1 MNRQISITPEQLATL
16 PIEEKIAYINRTSPE
31 VERLL
36 KAAELIGVADVEVTP
51 MPSVATQPT
60 AVVETPVE
68 VEATTSAAEA
78 EPSIEPQTASYMEVA
93 TEMAKRQPVAPTDE
107 QLAELRRQKGWN
119 WGITTVGCIEL
130 QSANDAIIEAREM
143 PNPIR
148 LYPPFWNEG
157 EIACLFADSN
167 VGKSILAVQ
176 IADHIALNFRRV
188 VHYYDFELTK
198 KQFQMRYT
206 VEQTSKSYI
215 FSPYLRRPVV
225 AVEGDI
231 AGREDS
237 LMNAIEQAAVSD
249 QCSVIIIDNLT
260 CLCNNSESGDTA
272 GRFMARLMEL
282 KKRLGLSVLV
292 IAHTPK
298 RDLSQPI
305 TQNDLAG
312 SKRLFNFFDS
322 VFAMGKSAHDNT
334 RYIKQIKTRM
344 GILEHGIDNVLTGQ
358 VVQYDDGF
366 LCFEASTTC
375 DERHLLKAP
384 DPEAANKRREEALK
398 LHAEG
403 FSIRKIAEI
412 LGVSKSVIGRY
423 VSSAKASNDTA
434 PEEQVAIG

>member
-1 MNRQISITPEQLATL
+1 MNRQISITPEQLASL
-16 PIEEKIAYINRTSPE
+16 PIAEKIAYINRTSPE

-51 MPSVATQPT
+51 MPSVATEPT
-60 AVVETPVE
+60 AVAEPPT
-68 VEATTSAAEA
+68 AAEVVPVA
-78 EPSIEPQTASYMEVA
+78 EPQTASYMEVA
-93 TEMAKRQPVAPTDE
+93 TEIAKRQPVAPTDE

-231 AGREDS
+231 AGNEDS

-298 RDLSQPI
+298 RDLTQPI
-305 TQNDLAG
+305 SQNDLAG

-366 LCFEASTTC
+366 LCFEPSVTC
-375 DERHLLKAP
+375 DERHLLDTKSDSRLSEVAQL
-384 DPEAANKRREEALK
+384 RS
-398 LHAEG
+398 EG
-403 FSIRKIAEI
+403 LSIRKIAEQ
-412 LGVSKSVIGRY
+412 LGVSKSVIGRMVTDY
-423 VSSAKASNDTA
+423 RLDKAEVIA
-434 PEEQVAIG
+434 PGNA

>member
-1 MNRQISITPEQLATL
+1 MNRQISINPEQLATL
-16 PIEEKIAYINRTSPE
+16 PIAEKIAYINRTSPE

-60 AVVETPVE
+60 AVVETP
-68 VEATTSAAEA
+68 TAAEVVPVA
-78 EPSIEPQTASYMEVA
+78 ELQTASYMEVA
-93 TEMAKRQPVAPTDE
+93 TEIAKRQPVAPTDE

-206 VEQTSKSYI
+206 VEQTSKSYT

-231 AGREDS
+231 AGNEDS

-305 TQNDLAG
+305 SQNDLAG

-366 LCFEASTTC
+366 LCFESSVTC

-434 PEEQVAIG
+434 PEEQVVIG

>member
-1 MNRQISITPEQLATL
+1 MNRQISINPEQLATL
-16 PIEEKIAYINRTSPE
+16 PIAEKIAYINRTSPE

-60 AVVETPVE
+60 AAVETP
-68 VEATTSAAEA
+68 TAAEVVPVA
-78 EPSIEPQTASYMEVA
+78 EPQTASYMEVA
-93 TEMAKRQPVAPTDE
+93 TEIAKRQPVAPTDE

-206 VEQTSKSYI
+206 VEQTSKSYT

-231 AGREDS
+231 AGNEDS

-249 QCSVIIIDNLT
+249 QCSVVIIDNLT
-260 CLCNNSESGDTA
+260 CLCNNSVSGDTA

-305 TQNDLAG
+305 SQNDLAG

-366 LCFEASTTC
+366 LCFEASVTC
-375 DERHLLKAP
+375 DERHLLDTKSDSRLSEVAQL
-384 DPEAANKRREEALK
+384 RS
-398 LHAEG
+398 EG
-403 FSIRKIAEI
+403 LSIRKIAEQ
-412 LGVSKSVIGRY
+412 LGISKSVIGRMVTDY
-423 VSSAKASNDTA
+423 KLDKAEVNASANA
-434 PEEQVAIG
+434 

>member
-1 MNRQISITPEQLATL
+1 MNRQISINPEQLATL
-16 PIEEKIAYINRTSPE
+16 PIAEKIAYINRTSPE

-51 MPSVATQPT
+51 MPSVATEPT
-60 AVVETPVE
+60 AAVETP
-68 VEATTSAAEA
+68 TAAVVVPVA
-78 EPSIEPQTASYMEVA
+78 ELQTASYMEVA

-206 VEQTSKSYI
+206 VEQTSKSYT

-231 AGREDS
+231 AGNEDS

-305 TQNDLAG
+305 SQNDLAG

-344 GILEHGIDNVLTGQ
+344 DILEHGIDNVLTGQ

-366 LCFEASTTC
+366 LCFEASVTC
-375 DERHLLKAP
+375 DERHLLDTKSDSRLSEVAQL
-384 DPEAANKRREEALK
+384 RS
-398 LHAEG
+398 EG
-403 FSIRKIAEI
+403 LSIRKIAEQ
-412 LGVSKSVIGRY
+412 LGVSKSVIGRMVTDY
-423 VSSAKASNDTA
+423 KLDKAEVNASANA
-434 PEEQVAIG
+434 

>member
-1 MNRQISITPEQLATL
+1 MNRQISINPEQLASL
-16 PIEEKIAYINRTSPE
+16 PIAEKIAYINRTSPE

-51 MPSVATQPT
+51 MPSVATEPT
-60 AVVETPVE
+60 AAVETP
-68 VEATTSAAEA
+68 TAAEVVPVA
-78 EPSIEPQTASYMEVA
+78 EPQTASYMEVA

-206 VEQTSKSYI
+206 VEQTSKSYT

-231 AGREDS
+231 AGNEDS

-305 TQNDLAG
+305 SQNDLAG

-366 LCFEASTTC
+366 LCFESSVTC

-434 PEEQVAIG
+434 PEEQVVIG

>member
-1 MNRQISITPEQLATL
+1 MNRQISINPEQLATL
-16 PIEEKIAYINRTSPE
+16 PIAEKIAYINRTSPE

-60 AVVETPVE
+60 AVVETP
-68 VEATTSAAEA
+68 TAEEIVPVA
-78 EPSIEPQTASYMEVA
+78 EPQTASYMEVA

-206 VEQTSKSYI
+206 VEQTSKSYT

-231 AGREDS
+231 AGNEDS

-292 IAHTPK
+292 FAHTPK

-403 FSIRKIAEI
+403 VSIRKIAEI

-434 PEEQVAIG
+434 SEEQMVIG

>member
-1 MNRQISITPEQLATL
+1 MGCEFDDGIF
-16 PIEEKIAYINRTSPE
+16 
-31 VERLL
+31 
-36 KAAELIGVADVEVTP
+36 LIKY
-51 MPSVATQPT
+51 QH
-60 AVVETPVE
+60 
-68 VEATTSAAEA
+68 
-78 EPSIEPQTASYMEVA
+78 
-93 TEMAKRQPVAPTDE
+93 RH
-107 QLAELRRQKGWN
+107 
-119 WGITTVGCIEL
+119 
-130 QSANDAIIEAREM
+130 
-143 PNPIR
+143 NPIR

-231 AGREDS
+231 AGNEDS

-298 RDLSQPI
+298 RDLTQPI
-305 TQNDLAG
+305 SQNDLAG

-366 LCFEASTTC
+366 LCFEPSVTC

-384 DPEAANKRREEALK
+384 DPQAATQRREEALK
-398 LHAEG
+398 LHADG

-434 PEEQVAIG
+434 PEEQVVIG

>member
-1 MNRQISITPEQLATL
+1 MNRQISINPEQLATL
-16 PIEEKIAYINRTSPE
+16 PIAEKIAYINRTSPE

-60 AVVETPVE
+60 ASVETP
-68 VEATTSAAEA
+68 TAAEVVPVA
-78 EPSIEPQTASYMEVA
+78 EPQTASYMEVA
-93 TEMAKRQPVAPTDE
+93 TEMAKRQTVAPTDE

-231 AGREDS
+231 AGNEDS

-366 LCFEASTTC
+366 LCFEASVTC

>member
-1 MNRQISITPEQLATL
+1 MNRQISITPEQLASL
-16 PIEEKIAYINRTSPE
+16 PIAEKIAYINRTSPE

-51 MPSVATQPT
+51 MPSVATEPT
-60 AVVETPVE
+60 AVVETP
-68 VEATTSAAEA
+68 TAAEVVPVA
-78 EPSIEPQTASYMEVA
+78 EPQTASYMEVA
-93 TEMAKRQPVAPTDE
+93 TEIAKRQPVAPTDE

-215 FSPYLRRPVV
+215 FSPYLRQPVV

-231 AGREDS
+231 AGNEDS

-298 RDLSQPI
+298 RDLTQPI
-305 TQNDLAG
+305 SQNDLAG

-344 GILEHGIDNVLTGQ
+344 GILEHGINNVLTGQ

-366 LCFEASTTC
+366 LCFEPSVTC
-375 DERHLLKAP
+375 DERHLLDTKSDSRLSEVAQL
-384 DPEAANKRREEALK
+384 RS
-398 LHAEG
+398 EG
-403 FSIRKIAEI
+403 LSIRKIAEQ
-412 LGVSKSVIGRY
+412 LGVSKSVIGRMVTDY
-423 VSSAKASNDTA
+423 RLDKAEVIA
-434 PEEQVAIG
+434 PGNA

>member
-1 MNRQISITPEQLATL
+1 MNRQISINPEQLATL
-16 PIEEKIAYINRTSPE
+16 PIAEKIAYINRTSPE

-60 AVVETPVE
+60 ASVETP
-68 VEATTSAAEA
+68 TAAEVVSVA
-78 EPSIEPQTASYMEVA
+78 EPQTASYMEVA

-206 VEQTSKSYI
+206 VEQTSKSYT

-231 AGREDS
+231 AGNEDS

-366 LCFEASTTC
+366 LCFESSVTC

>member
-1 MNRQISITPEQLATL
+1 MNRQISINPEQLATL
-16 PIEEKIAYINRTSPE
+16 PIAEKIAYINRTSPE

-60 AVVETPVE
+60 ASVETP
-68 VEATTSAAEA
+68 TAAEVVPVA
-78 EPSIEPQTASYMEVA
+78 EPQTASYMEVA

-206 VEQTSKSYI
+206 VEQTSKSYT

-231 AGREDS
+231 AGSEDS

-366 LCFEASTTC
+366 LCFEASVTC

>member
-1 MNRQISITPEQLATL
+1 
-16 PIEEKIAYINRTSPE
+16 
-31 VERLL
+31 
-36 KAAELIGVADVEVTP
+36 
-51 MPSVATQPT
+51 
-60 AVVETPVE
+60 
-68 VEATTSAAEA
+68 
-78 EPSIEPQTASYMEVA
+78 
-93 TEMAKRQPVAPTDE
+93 
-107 QLAELRRQKGWN
+107 
-119 WGITTVGCIEL
+119 
-130 QSANDAIIEAREM
+130 
-143 PNPIR
+143 
-148 LYPPFWNEG
+148 
-157 EIACLFADSN
+157 
-167 VGKSILAVQ
+167 
-176 IADHIALNFRRV
+176 
-188 VHYYDFELTK
+188 
-198 KQFQMRYT
+198 
-206 VEQTSKSYI
+206 
-215 FSPYLRRPVV
+215 
-225 AVEGDI
+225 
-231 AGREDS
+231 
-237 LMNAIEQAAVSD
+237 MNAIEQAAVSD

-366 LCFEASTTC
+366 LCFESSVTC

>member
-1 MNRQISITPEQLATL
+1 MNRQISINPEQLATL
-16 PIEEKIAYINRTSPE
+16 PIAEKIAYINRTSPE

-51 MPSVATQPT
+51 MPCVATQPT
-60 AVVETPVE
+60 PSVETPIAEE
-68 VEATTSAAEA
+68 VVPVA
-78 EPSIEPQTASYMEVA
+78 EPQTASYMEVA

-206 VEQTSKSYI
+206 VEQTSKSYT

-231 AGREDS
+231 AGNEDS

-305 TQNDLAG
+305 SQNDLAG

-366 LCFEASTTC
+366 LCFESSVTC
-375 DERHLLKAP
+375 DERHLLDTKSDSRLSEVAQL
-384 DPEAANKRREEALK
+384 RS
-398 LHAEG
+398 EG
-403 FSIRKIAEI
+403 LSIRKIAEQ
-412 LGVSKSVIGRY
+412 LGVSKSVIGRMVTDY
-423 VSSAKASNDTA
+423 KLDKAEVNA
-434 PEEQVAIG
+434 PGNA

>member
-1 MNRQISITPEQLATL
+1 MNRQISINPEQLATL
-16 PIEEKIAYINRTSPE
+16 PIAEKIAYINRTSPE

-60 AVVETPVE
+60 TIAVETPTASE
-68 VEATTSAAEA
+68 VVPVA
-78 EPSIEPQTASYMEVA
+78 EPQTASYMEVA

-231 AGREDS
+231 AGNEDS

-384 DPEAANKRREEALK
+384 DPQAAAQRREEAMK
-398 LHAEG
+398 LHADG

-412 LGVSKSVIGRY
+412 LGVSKSMIGRY

-434 PEEQVAIG
+434 PEEQMAIG

>member
-1 MNRQISITPEQLATL
+1 MNRQISINPEQLATL
-16 PIEEKIAYINRTSPE
+16 PIAEKIAYINRTSPE

-60 AVVETPVE
+60 AVVETP
-68 VEATTSAAEA
+68 TAAEVVPVA
-78 EPSIEPQTASYMEVA
+78 ELQTASYMEVA
-93 TEMAKRQPVAPTDE
+93 TEIAKRQPVAPTDE

-206 VEQTSKSYI
+206 VEQTSKSYT

-231 AGREDS
+231 AGNEDS

-305 TQNDLAG
+305 SQNDLAG

-366 LCFEASTTC
+366 LCFESSVTC
-375 DERHLLKAP
+375 DERHLLDTKSDSRLSEVAQL
-384 DPEAANKRREEALK
+384 RS
-398 LHAEG
+398 EG
-403 FSIRKIAEI
+403 LSIRKIAEQ
-412 LGVSKSVIGRY
+412 LGVSKSVIGRMVTDY
-423 VSSAKASNDTA
+423 KLDKAEVNASANA
-434 PEEQVAIG
+434 

>member
-1 MNRQISITPEQLATL
+1 MNRQISITPEQLASL
-16 PIEEKIAYINRTSPE
+16 PIAEKIAYINRTSPE

-51 MPSVATQPT
+51 MPSVATEPT
-60 AVVETPVE
+60 AVAEPPT
-68 VEATTSAAEA
+68 AAEA
-78 EPSIEPQTASYMEVA
+78 VPVAEPQTASYMEVA
-93 TEMAKRQPVAPTDE
+93 TEIAKRQPVAPTDE

-231 AGREDS
+231 AGNEDS

-298 RDLSQPI
+298 RDLTQPI
-305 TQNDLAG
+305 SQNDLAG

-366 LCFEASTTC
+366 LCFEPSVTC
-375 DERHLLKAP
+375 DERHLLDTKSDSRLSEVAQL
-384 DPEAANKRREEALK
+384 RS
-398 LHAEG
+398 EG
-403 FSIRKIAEI
+403 LSIRKIAEQ
-412 LGVSKSVIGRY
+412 LGVSKSVIGRMVTDY
-423 VSSAKASNDTA
+423 RLDKAEVIA
-434 PEEQVAIG
+434 PGNA

>member
-1 MNRQISITPEQLATL
+1 MNRQISINPEQLATL
-16 PIEEKIAYINRTSPE
+16 PIAEKIAYINRTSPE

-60 AVVETPVE
+60 AVVETP
-68 VEATTSAAEA
+68 TAAEVVPVA
-78 EPSIEPQTASYMEVA
+78 EPQTASYMEVA
-93 TEMAKRQPVAPTDE
+93 TEIAKRQPVAPTDE

-206 VEQTSKSYI
+206 VEQTSKSYT

-231 AGREDS
+231 AGNEDS

-305 TQNDLAG
+305 SQNDLAG

-366 LCFEASTTC
+366 LCFESSVTC

-434 PEEQVAIG
+434 PEEQVVIG

>member
-1 MNRQISITPEQLATL
+1 MNRQISINPEQLATL
-16 PIEEKIAYINRTSPE
+16 PIAEKIAYINRTSPE

-60 AVVETPVE
+60 AVVETP
-68 VEATTSAAEA
+68 TAEEIVPVA
-78 EPSIEPQTASYMEVA
+78 EPQTASYMEVA

-206 VEQTSKSYI
+206 VEQTSKSYT

-231 AGREDS
+231 AGNEDS

-292 IAHTPK
+292 FAHTPK

-305 TQNDLAG
+305 SQNDLAG

-403 FSIRKIAEI
+403 VSIRKIAEI

-434 PEEQVAIG
+434 SEEQMVIG

>member
-60 AVVETPVE
+60 TMAVETPVE

-206 VEQTSKSYI
+206 VEQTSKSYT

-358 VVQYDDGF
+358 VVQFDDGF

-375 DERHLLKAP
+375 DERHLLDTKSDSRLSEVAQL
-384 DPEAANKRREEALK
+384 RS
-398 LHAEG
+398 EG
-403 FSIRKIAEI
+403 LSIRKIAEQ
-412 LGVSKSVIGRY
+412 LGVSKSVIGRMVTDY
-423 VSSAKASNDTA
+423 KLDKA
-434 PEEQVAIG
+434 VI

>member
-1 MNRQISITPEQLATL
+1 MNRQISINPEQLASL
-16 PIEEKIAYINRTSPE
+16 PIAEKIAYINRTSPE

-60 AVVETPVE
+60 AAVETP
-68 VEATTSAAEA
+68 TAAEVVPVA
-78 EPSIEPQTASYMEVA
+78 EPQTASYMEVA
-93 TEMAKRQPVAPTDE
+93 TEIAKRQPVAPTDE

-206 VEQTSKSYI
+206 VEQTSKSYT

-231 AGREDS
+231 AGNEDS

-305 TQNDLAG
+305 SQNDLAG

-366 LCFEASTTC
+366 LCFEASVTC
-375 DERHLLKAP
+375 DERHLLDTKSDSRLSEVAQL
-384 DPEAANKRREEALK
+384 RS
-398 LHAEG
+398 EG
-403 FSIRKIAEI
+403 LSIRKIAEQ
-412 LGVSKSVIGRY
+412 LGISKSVIGRMVTDY
-423 VSSAKASNDTA
+423 KLDKAEVNASANA
-434 PEEQVAIG
+434 

>member
-1 MNRQISITPEQLATL
+1 MNRQISINPEQLASL
-16 PIEEKIAYINRTSPE
+16 PIAEKIAYINRTSPE

-60 AVVETPVE
+60 AAVETP
-68 VEATTSAAEA
+68 TAAEVVPVA
-78 EPSIEPQTASYMEVA
+78 EPQTASYIEVA

-206 VEQTSKSYI
+206 VEQTSKSYT

-231 AGREDS
+231 AGNEDS

-249 QCSVIIIDNLT
+249 QCSVVIIDNLT

-305 TQNDLAG
+305 SQNDLAG

-366 LCFEASTTC
+366 LCFESSVTC
-375 DERHLLKAP
+375 DERHLLDTKSDSRLSEVAQL
-384 DPEAANKRREEALK
+384 RS
-398 LHAEG
+398 EG
-403 FSIRKIAEI
+403 LSIRKIAEQ
-412 LGVSKSVIGRY
+412 LGVSKSVIGRMVTDY
-423 VSSAKASNDTA
+423 KLDKAEVNASANA
-434 PEEQVAIG
+434 

>member
-16 PIEEKIAYINRTSPE
+16 PIAEKIAYINRTSPE

-51 MPSVATQPT
+51 MPSVAAEPT
-60 AVVETPVE
+60 AVVETP
-68 VEATTSAAEA
+68 TAAEA
-78 EPSIEPQTASYMEVA
+78 VPVAEPQTASYMEVA
-93 TEMAKRQPVAPTDE
+93 TEIAKRQPVAPTDE

-231 AGREDS
+231 AGNEDS

-298 RDLSQPI
+298 RDLTQPI
-305 TQNDLAG
+305 SQNDLAG

-366 LCFEASTTC
+366 LCFEPSVTC
-375 DERHLLKAP
+375 DERHLLDTKSDSRLSEVAQL
-384 DPEAANKRREEALK
+384 RS
-398 LHAEG
+398 EG
-403 FSIRKIAEI
+403 LSIRKIAEQ
-412 LGVSKSVIGRY
+412 LGVSKSVIGRMVTDY
-423 VSSAKASNDTA
+423 RLDKAEVVA
-434 PEEQVAIG
+434 PGNA